1 MRIILLAT
9 LLLATPAAAQKADRY
24 PDPDLDGPR
33 VVRTIPIT
41 PSFDQRWFGP
51 RSEDRWI
58 SNQPPPSE
66 RFTLGGSAAQA
77 AEQIAPTGLP
87 AATGVVPVP
96 GNRLRHDPIVTQAAL
111 PRAKKL
117 GDDDRP
123 AQVLC
128 IKNHMRTVWYGSSWR
143 CRR

>member
-9 LLLATPAAAQKADRY
+9 LLLAAPAAAQKADRH

-51 RSEDRWI
+51 AASNRWI
-58 SNQPPPSE
+58 GNQPPPSD
-66 RFTLGGSAAQA
+66 RFAPGVSYQPAG
-77 AEQIAPTGLP
+77 EQNAPTGLP
-87 AATGVVPVP
+87 GAVGIVPVP
-96 GNRLRHDPIVTQAAL
+96 GNRLRHDPIRSQQQASIRKPDQATCL
-111 PRAKKL
+111 RHNL
-117 GDDDRP
+117 
-123 AQVLC
+123 
-128 IKNHMRTVWYGSSWR
+128 RTIWNGQSWR